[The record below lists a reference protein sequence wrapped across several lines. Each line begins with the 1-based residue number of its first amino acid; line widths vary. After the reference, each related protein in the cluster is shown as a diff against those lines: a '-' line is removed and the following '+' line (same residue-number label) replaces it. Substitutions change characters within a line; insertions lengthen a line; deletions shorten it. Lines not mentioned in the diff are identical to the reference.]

1 MWEKYTEAKRKQA
14 HQEALRGSVQ
24 ESVQSEIKEGKEQMG
39 SLKMELHFLSFYMC
53 REEPQFVEEDII
65 IKSGFEG
72 LSITTFDNPDSSYSG
87 PFVDREEHMFY
98 TVIPKLEELLP
109 SLYLKKDKSKES
121 PASDEE
127 EFSNDETEM
136 DIEREMKKMDETVTP
151 EEEKPEPVEETK
163 HTSEHISREVSV
175 ASITT
180 ATQQEKAEIL
190 MDRLLQCYSAE
201 EVDKVC
207 VCVWREG

>member
-24 ESVQSEIKEGKEQMG
+24 ESVQSEIKEGKEQMT

-72 LSITTFDNPDSSYSG
+72 LSITTCDNPDSSYSG
-87 PFVDREEHMFY
+87 PFVDREEHMLY

>member
-1 MWEKYTEAKRKQA
+1 MT
-14 HQEALRGSVQ
+14 
-24 ESVQSEIKEGKEQMG
+24 

-72 LSITTFDNPDSSYSG
+72 LSITTFDNSDPSYSG

-109 SLYLKKDKSKES
+109 SLYLKKDKTKES

>member
-1 MWEKYTEAKRKQA
+1 MT
-14 HQEALRGSVQ
+14 
-24 ESVQSEIKEGKEQMG
+24 

-72 LSITTFDNPDSSYSG
+72 LSITTFDNSDSSYSG

-121 PASDEE
+121 PASDE

-207 VCVWREG
+207 VRVWREG